1 MTNFDYIKKLSPN
14 KDAKIIVMLHGVG
27 SNKEDLFWL
36 ESHFWEDY
44 HIFSLNGL
52 FDLWNKRHAWYHL
65 NYTNVW
71 PKYNPEEVWESYEY
85 IRDFLVYIVET
96 YQLKNE
102 NIFLLWFSQGA
113 IMSHYFLGK
122 SPEYIWWIIALSGR
136 YTDEIK
142 KLEIS
147 PEKYSNKKVFIAHGT
162 LDTVISVDDA
172 YLLKAYIQK
181 MSISPTFFIYQMPHT
196 IIQEE
201 ITEVLTFLEE

>member
-27 SNKEDLFWL
+27 SNKEDLFGL
-36 ESHFWEDY
+36 ESHFGEDY

-52 FDLWNKRHAWYHL
+52 FDLGNKRHAWYHL
-65 NYTNVW
+65 NYTNVG
-71 PKYNPEEVWESYEY
+71 PKYNPEEVGESYEY
-85 IRDFLVYIVET
+85 IRDFLAYIVET

-102 NIFLLWFSQGA
+102 NIFLLGFSQGA

-122 SPEYIWWIIALSGR
+122 SPEYIGGIIALSGR